1 MMWPGGLESVT
12 QCPVCDDP
20 RRRLE
25 QPEVT
30 DEAFAAAPGVW
41 SLQRCLGCAT
51 LYLDPRPDRASIHL
65 AYRNYYTH
73 AAARSAEGLLSRL
86 KRALTNGYRNRVFST
101 HLRPAIA
108 AGAVVMPLFPERAAS
123 IRRED
128 RGLGR
133 ARAPGRRLLDVGC
146 GNGQF
151 LVWARELGWECH
163 GVELDAA
170 AASVAREQ
178 GISVLGSSLEELER
192 GAAGS
197 FDAITLSHVIE
208 YVHDP
213 IDMLRRCR
221 DLLRPG
227 GYVWLET
234 PNTESLG
241 YSRYGASWRGLET
254 PRHLVLFNFASL
266 CWSLERAGFERVQRL
281 PPPDV
286 TASLFTE
293 SAAMRLGRIAG
304 KDTSPLPGDV
314 RAATRAAIREA
325 RALAQRDPAK
335 AEFLSVTA
343 RRPA

>member
-1 MMWPGGLESVT
+1 MTWPGGLESVP
-12 QCPVCDDP
+12 QCPVCGDP
-20 RRRLE
+20 HRRLE
-25 QPEVT
+25 QSEVT
-30 DEAFAAAPGVW
+30 DKAFAAAPGAW
-41 SLQRCLGCAT
+41 SLHRCLGCGI

-86 KRALTNGYRNRVFST
+86 KRALTNGYRNRVFGT

-108 AGAVVMPLFPERAAS
+108 AGSVVMPLFPERAAA

-133 ARAPGRRLLDVGC
+133 AGAPGQRLLDVGC

-151 LVWARELGWECH
+151 LLWARELGWECH

-170 AASVAREQ
+170 ATRVAREQ
-178 GISVLGSSLEELER
+178 GISVLGSSLEELQP
-192 GAAGS
+192 GTAGS

-208 YVHDP
+208 HVHDP

-221 DLLRPG
+221 ELLRPG
-227 GYVWLET
+227 GYLWLET

-266 CWSLERAGFERVQRL
+266 CCSLERAGFERVQRL
-281 PPPDV
+281 QPPDV
-286 TASLFTE
+286 TASVFTE

-314 RAATRAAIREA
+314 RAETRTAIRQA
-325 RALAQRDPAK
+325 RAVTRGDPAK

>member
-1 MMWPGGLESVT
+1 ML
-12 QCPVCDDP
+12 
-20 RRRLE
+20 
-25 QPEVT
+25 
-30 DEAFAAAPGVW
+30 
-41 SLQRCLGCAT
+41 
-51 LYLDPRPDRASIHL
+51 
-65 AYRNYYTH
+65 
-73 AAARSAEGLLSRL
+73 
-86 KRALTNGYRNRVFST
+86 
-101 HLRPAIA
+101 
-108 AGAVVMPLFPERAAS
+108 LFPGRAAS

-133 ARAPGRRLLDVGC
+133 AGAPGRRLLDVGC

-151 LVWARELGWECH
+151 LLWARELGWECH

-170 AASVAREQ
+170 AARVARDQ
-178 GISVLGSSLEELER
+178 GISVLGSSLDELPP
-192 GAAGS
+192 GSAGS

-208 YVHDP
+208 HVHDP

-227 GYVWLET
+227 GYLWLET

-241 YSRYGASWRGLET
+241 YSMYGASWRGLET

-281 PPPDV
+281 QPPDV
-286 TASLFTE
+286 TASVFTE

-314 RAATRAAIREA
+314 RAETRAAIQKA
-325 RALAQRDPAK
+325 RAIAQRDPAK
-335 AEFLSVTA
+335 AEFLGVTA
-343 RRPA
+343 RRSA